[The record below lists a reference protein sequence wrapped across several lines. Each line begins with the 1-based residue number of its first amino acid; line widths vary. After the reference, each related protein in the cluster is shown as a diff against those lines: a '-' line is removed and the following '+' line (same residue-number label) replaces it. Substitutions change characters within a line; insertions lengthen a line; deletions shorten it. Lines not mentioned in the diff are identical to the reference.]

1 MSDGKNPPNLLGKE
15 VDTVA
20 SITLF
25 TAMAMATTQFACVIG
40 YGVSASWQSEPTTG
54 RQLLRM
60 NWVVVTDKNGSRRL
74 RMQWATSGNC

>member
-1 MSDGKNPPNLLGKE
+1 M
-15 VDTVA
+15 A

-25 TAMAMATTQFACVIG
+25 TPLATATTQFARVIS
-40 YGVSASWQSEPTTG
+40 YEVSARWQCEPATG

-74 RMQWATSGNC
+74 RMRWATSGNG